1 MKLTDTGNLFR
12 DIGCISVDGVG
23 LLLEGPQPSE
33 NQAAEL
39 VHQFQS
45 SRDLYLL
52 ACRLL
57 SLEHVGEIPAC
68 AEPVGAASWSIAV

>member
-1 MKLTDTGNLFR
+1 MNHTDTSNIFR
-12 DIGCISVDGVG
+12 DIGCISVDGVS

-39 VHQFQS
+39 VHHFHA

-57 SLEHVGEIPAC
+57 SLEHVGEVPAP
-68 AEPVGAASWSIAV
+68 AEPMPSASWSIAV

>member
-1 MKLTDTGNLFR
+1 MNHIETAFR

-23 LLLEGPQPSE
+23 LLLEGPQPSDK
-33 NQAAEL
+33 QAAEL
-39 VHQFQS
+39 VHQFHA

-57 SLEHVGEIPAC
+57 SLEHVGEV
-68 AEPVGAASWSIAV
+68 PVAAPIASASWSIAV

>member
-1 MKLTDTGNLFR
+1 MDTGNIFR
-12 DIGCISVDGVG
+12 DIGCISVDGLG

-33 NQAAEL
+33 KQAVEL
-39 VHQFQS
+39 VHQFQA

-57 SLEHVGEIPAC
+57 SLEHVGEVPVQ
-68 AEPVGAASWSIAV
+68 AEPIRSASWSIAI